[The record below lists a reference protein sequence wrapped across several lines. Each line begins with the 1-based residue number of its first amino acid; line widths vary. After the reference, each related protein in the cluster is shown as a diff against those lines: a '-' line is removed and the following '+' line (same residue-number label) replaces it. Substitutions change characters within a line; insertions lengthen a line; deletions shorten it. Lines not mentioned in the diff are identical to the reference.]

1 MNNNIA
7 IIGGGIS
14 GLSTAYYLKNNN
26 INDITIFESK
36 NSPGGVIKT
45 FKNNKYKY
53 EVGPN
58 TLSVSDIRVRKM
70 FNDLNLNIA
79 NQ

>member
-14 GLSTAYYLKNNN
+14 GLSTAYFLKSNN

-36 NSPGGVIKT
+36 SNPGGVIKT
-45 FKNNKYKY
+45 FKNNKYK
-53 EVGPN
+53 PN
-58 TLSVSDIRVRKM
+58 
-70 FNDLNLNIA
+70 F
-79 NQ
+79 

>member
-14 GLSTAYYLKNNN
+14 GLSTAYFLKSNN

-36 NSPGGVIKT
+36 SNPGGVIKT

-58 TLSVSDIRVRKM
+58 KYCSS
-70 FNDLNLNIA
+70 
-79 NQ
+79 